1 MMVRWGDERG
11 GRAASTV
18 SGGRVCG
25 AGGVEERMRGGG
37 GRMCNGRKKEERS
50 CVKATHKYSS

>member
-37 GRMCNGRKKEERS
+37 GQMCNERKKEER
-50 CVKATHKYSS
+50 C